1 MKRSAKTVLSRVLR
15 PTGIIFLLLFLFS
28 TWIMNR
34 TFSFHPQKSAMLIA
48 ARLWSDFGAHIPLI
62 RSFSLGANWPPQY
75 PVFPGEPIRYHFLFY
90 LFVGILERIGF
101 RIDWAVNIPSI
112 IGFFGILVLLF
123 LIAKELFSS
132 RIVAYLAIIFF
143 LLNGS
148 LAFTQFFEKYPLSL
162 NTPIDIVNASE
173 FPAFA
178 PWDQREILAFWNL
191 NIYTNQRHL
200 AAAFSVCLLFL
211 YILLRIEHGKIKH
224 IYLVAAALG
233 MLVGILPF
241 FHQPSLIIIA
251 AIMVLYFLLYGKLR
265 RPLIVIGIVA
275 AVVTIP
281 QLMLLPKATG
291 GISWHPGFYV
301 NDRLTVINFVMYW
314 WKNMGIHLFLIPI
327 GFLFIPMRAKKALAP
342 ALLLFTVSNMF
353 QFSKELAASHKF
365 FNFAFLL
372 GQMASAYVLV
382 WYLNLM
388 RKKPVFLRIM
398 SVIHVGILIWFL
410 TFSGIIDLF
419 VIANDRRLELTDIP
433 ANQVAAWFLENTPP
447 HAVVL
452 NSRYLYHPA
461 SLAGR
466 SIFLGWPYFAWS
478 AGYEENRMP
487 IMDTMYESREPR
499 VYCPLMDTYNIS
511 YITVEDTIHDENLPE
526 IRIRDFL
533 EQYRPAYL
541 SEDKKYAIF
550 TRNEMCT
557 GYTSL
562 Q

>member
-1 MKRSAKTVLSRVLR
+1 
-15 PTGIIFLLLFLFS
+15 
-28 TWIMNR
+28 
-34 TFSFHPQKSAMLIA
+34 MLIA

-62 RSFSLGANWPPQY
+62 RSFSLGSNWPPQY

-90 LFVGILERIGF
+90 LFVGLLERIGV
-101 RIDWAVNIPSI
+101 RIDWALNIPSI
-112 IGFFGILVLLF
+112 IGFFGIIILLF
-123 LIAKELFSS
+123 LISKELFSS
-132 RIVAYLAIIFF
+132 RKVAYLAIIFF

-148 LAFTQFFEKYPLSL
+148 LSFIQFFEKHPLSI
-162 NTPIDIVNASE
+162 NTPLEIVRAGE

-200 AAAFSVCLLFL
+200 AAAFSLCLFFL
-211 YILLRIEHGKIKH
+211 YMLLRMERGKIKH
-224 IYLVAAALG
+224 TYRVAAALG
-233 MLVGILPF
+233 LLVGIFPF

-251 AIMVLYFLLYGKLR
+251 AIMGVYVLLYSKLR
-265 RPLIVIGIVA
+265 IPLILLGIVA

-281 QLMLLPKATG
+281 QFLLLPKATE

-301 NDRLTVINFVMYW
+301 HDRLTVFNFILYW
-314 WKNMGIHLFLIPI
+314 WKNMGVHLLLIPI
-327 GFLFIPMRAKKALAP
+327 GFLFIPMRAKKALLP
-342 ALLLFTVSNMF
+342 AFLLFTISNMF

-365 FNFAFLL
+365 FNFAFIL

-388 RKKPVFLRIM
+388 RRKYVFLRVL
-398 SVIHVGILIWFL
+398 SVIHVGILVWFL

-433 ANQVAAWFLENTPP
+433 ANKTAVWFLKNTRPDT
-447 HAVVL
+447 VIL

-466 SIFLGWPYFAWS
+466 NIFLGWPYFAWS

-487 IMDTMYESREPR
+487 IMDTMYESRDPN

-511 YITVEDTIHDENLPE
+511 YITVEDTINDENLPE
-526 IRIRDFL
+526 IRIDEFL
-533 EQYRPAYL
+533 KRFTPVYL
-541 SEDKKYAIF
+541 EENKKYAIF

-557 GYTSL
+557 GYTAS